1 MLLLT
6 KNATELIRGLAEAPG
21 ADGVR
26 ISADPEAAAY
36 STSPSF
42 RVEVVP
48 APGVDDTVLEAGGA
62 QVFLAPEA
70 AAALEDKVL
79 DADLEG
85 GGVRFAIMAQA
96 DEEPGGE
103 R

>member
-1 MLLLT
+1 MLMLT
-6 KNATELIRGLAEAPG
+6 RNAAEVIRGLAEAPG

-26 ISADPEAAAY
+26 ISADPEAAPY
-36 STSPSF
+36 SSSPSF

-48 APGVDDTVLEAGGA
+48 TPDVDDTVVEAGGA

-70 AAALEDKVL
+70 ADALEDKVL

-85 GGVRFAIMAQA
+85 GGVRFAITAQE
-96 DEEPGGE
+96 DE
-103 R
+103 